1 MRYLILSLFFFPFI
15 LFGQFNVSGTIIND
29 GGEKLSFATVFLQG
43 TTFAAS
49 TDDNGY
55 FMMQDIPQGSYN
67 LVVKFIG
74 YRAYNAVIQV
84 NDHFETKITLSGD
97 IYNLDAVE
105 ILSNRVGKYG
115 PFTRQNLDK
124 TQLQKEN
131 LGQDVPIILQW
142 TPSMVVTSDAGTGI
156 GYTGMRLRGSDQTRI
171 NVTLNG
177 VPVNEAESHNVFW
190 VDLPDLLGSVNSIQ
204 IQRGVGTST
213 NGAGAFGG
221 TVSINTSDVRVNPYI
236 DVAGTLGAFGTRK
249 ISVNAGTGLINDR
262 YVIDARYSNI
272 QSDGYVDRATAN
284 LNSLYFSAARV
295 TAKSSLRF
303 NVISGKEITY
313 QSWNGVPQAKL
324 ENNQDPLLNHYYNN
338 LGSIYKTAEDSVN
351 LFSSDRRYNY
361 YTYGNQIDNYR
372 QTYLQLLHSLVVNTK
387 LKVKT
392 TLYYTKGG
400 GYYEEFRANDKLSN
414 YNIPDITFP
423 DDGII
428 SRTDLV
434 RRRWLQTDL
443 LGALFDVEYQWHP
456 KVLIQAGL
464 AGNQYFGDHYGNV
477 IQSKDSIP
485 NFDKTRRYYDNEGEK
500 QDISAYLRAMWT
512 LKDRWTLHGDLQL
525 RKVNYSVA
533 GIDNDL
539 RNIDLTDDFLFFN
552 PKVGVNYALKSNQ
565 NLYASL
571 AVANKEPSRGDFI
584 DNAFGDIPVSERLQ
598 NMELGYQYLGTKT
611 RVETNV
617 YYMNYKNQLVQTGE
631 LNDVGAAIRQ
641 NVDRSYRLGWEG
653 SITQQLG
660 KYFAIHGN
668 LALSANK
675 IKAFDEALFDY
686 TNGFEKVI
694 IAHKNTDISFSPS
707 VVSAIQVMVKP
718 MTNLEVEFSSK
729 FVSKQ
734 YLDNTSNEAR
744 SLPSFHYENLRA
756 SYTISSKYWKSAS
769 ITLMVNNV
777 FDIQYS
783 SNGYTYS
790 YIFNDLITENFLYP
804 QAGRHMMFGCKVGL

>member
-1 MRYLILSLFFFPFI
+1 MRYLTIILLFLSTSI
-15 LFGQFNVSGTIIND
+15 CAQYTVSGTIVND
-29 GGEKLSFATVFLQG
+29 AREKLSFATVFLQG
-43 TTFAAS
+43 TAFAAS

-55 FMMQDIPQGSYN
+55 FIMRDVPEGEYKLI
-67 LVVKFIG
+67 VKFIG
-74 YRAYNAVIQV
+74 YRAYSVMITV
-84 NDHFETKITLSGD
+84 SDHYSTEITLKGE

-124 TQLQKEN
+124 SYLQKEN
-131 LGQDVPIILQW
+131 IGTDVPFILQW

-156 GYTGMRLRGSDQTRI
+156 GYTGMRMRGSDQTRI

-190 VDLPDLLGSVNSIQ
+190 VDLPDLLGSVNNIQ

-236 DVAGTLGAFGTRK
+236 DVAGTVGAFGTRK

-262 YVIDARYSNI
+262 FVVDARYSNI
-272 QSDGYVDRATAN
+272 QSEGYVDRATAN
-284 LNSLYFSAARV
+284 LNSLFFSAARV

-303 NVISGKEITY
+303 NVINGKEITY
-313 QSWNGVPQAKL
+313 QSWNGVPEAKI
-324 ENNQDPLLNHYYNN
+324 ENNQDELLNHYNN
-338 LGSIYKTAEDSVN
+338 NVGSIYKTAEDSIN

-372 QTYLQLLHSLVVNTK
+372 QTYLQLLHSLAVSSK

-400 GYYEEFRANDKLSN
+400 GYFEEFKANERLSN
-414 YNIPDITFP
+414 YNIPSFMGS
-423 DDGII
+423 DGADI

-443 LGALFDVEYQWHP
+443 IGALFDVEYQYHP
-456 KVLIQAGL
+456 NLLLQAGL
-464 AGNQYFGDHYGNV
+464 AGNQYFGDHFGNV

-485 NFDKTRRYYDNEGEK
+485 DFDKTKRYYDNSGEK
-500 QDISAYLRAMWT
+500 QDLSAYFRAMWT
-512 LKDRWTLHGDLQL
+512 LKEKWTLHVDMQV
-525 RKVNYSVA
+525 RKVNYSVL

-539 RNIDLTDDFLFFN
+539 RNIDLTDNFLFFN
-552 PKVGVNYALKSNQ
+552 PKVGINYALKSNQ
-565 NLYASL
+565 NIYASF

-584 DNAFGDIPVSERLQ
+584 DNAFGNIPVSEQLQ
-598 NMELGYQYLGTKT
+598 NIEVGYQYTGNKT
-611 RVETNV
+611 SVETNF
-617 YYMNYKNQLVQTGE
+617 YFMNYKNQLVQTGE

-653 SITQQLG
+653 SVTQQVG
-660 KYFAIHGN
+660 KYLAIHGN

-675 IKAFDEALFDY
+675 IEAFDEAIFDY
-686 TNGFEKVI
+686 TLDFEKVI
-694 IAHKNTDISFSPS
+694 IAHSNTDISFSPS
-707 VVSAIQVMVKP
+707 VVSAIQAMVKP
-718 MTNLEVEFSSK
+718 IANLEIELSSK

-734 YLDNTSNEAR
+734 YLDNTSNDAR

-756 SYTISSKYWKSAS
+756 AWTLHSKYWKSAS
-769 ITLMVNNV
+769 ITLLVNNL
-777 FDIQYS
+777 FDKKYS

-790 YIFNDLITENFLYP
+790 YIVNNLITENFLYP
-804 QAGRHMMFGCKVGL
+804 QAGRHIMVGFRIGL